1 MSDFTPVIVFVS
13 VILFF
18 VTVQMYNSFI
28 KYRNQIEE
36 EWSGIDVAL
45 KRRFNLIPN
54 LVSTV
59 QSYAKHEIGTMEAV
73 TGQRSDTGGPG
84 NLNDREAEESRVS
97 RALNQVLAVAESYPD
112 LKASANYLSLQNA
125 LNEVEAEI
133 LQARRRYNSL
143 GAQVQHTGRVV
154 SEQPDGE
161 TGSGLQRL
169 PTSRW
174 NWRPSA
180 SCPRLRSRAE
190 SHGQRAI
197 EALCSESCAAMIAGG
212 GGSSFFHTWSESL
225 PNIASVVAATRCQ
238 SPRAISAFSW
248 PAPQPAYPA

>member
-112 LKASANYLSLQNA
+112 FKASANYLSLQNA

-133 LQARRRYNSL
+133 LQARRRYNSS
-143 GAQVQHTGRVV
+143 VRKYNTGRVV

-161 TGSGLQRL
+161 TVRICKDYLLLAGTGDSARVARGYDLEQSRMVSAQSKRGAVSRVQR
-169 PTSRW
+169 
-174 NWRPSA
+174 
-180 SCPRLRSRAE
+180 
-190 SHGQRAI
+190 
-197 EALCSESCAAMIAGG
+197 
-212 GGSSFFHTWSESL
+212 
-225 PNIASVVAATRCQ
+225 
-238 SPRAISAFSW
+238 
-248 PAPQPAYPA
+248 

>member
-133 LQARRRYNSL
+133 LQARRRYNSS
-143 GAQVQHTGRVV
+143 VRKYNTGRVV

-161 TGSGLQRL
+161 TVRICKDYLLLAGTGDSARVARGYDLEQSRMVSAQSKRGAVSRVQR
-169 PTSRW
+169 
-174 NWRPSA
+174 
-180 SCPRLRSRAE
+180 
-190 SHGQRAI
+190 
-197 EALCSESCAAMIAGG
+197 
-212 GGSSFFHTWSESL
+212 
-225 PNIASVVAATRCQ
+225 
-238 SPRAISAFSW
+238 
-248 PAPQPAYPA
+248 